1 MVAFDHRNSLRRD
14 LDRLGV
20 ATTGSHLVALKE
32 LIWRGI
38 EAVTADVATY
48 ADAAILIDRGH
59 RRIEAAATKANA
71 VVAVALEASGSD
83 SLQPEAAGAELA
95 ADLRALE
102 GGFGKVL
109 LRWHPTDEDARKKR
123 QLAELRRL
131 AELTHNSG
139 ARLLIE
145 LLVPPSPADLASIA
159 AADRYDETLLPG
171 NQRDAVAEILNA
183 GVVPAMWKIE
193 GHPNTTTALALAELI
208 SSRTPSAS
216 ILVLGGGAGI
226 TGLSRVF
233 AGGAAIDTFNGFAV
247 GRSIWW
253 QPVSEFCLG
262 RVTEAAARHAIAKN
276 YLAVI
281 ESFEAVALQLQ
292 TSTRT

>member
-14 LDRLGV
+14 LDHLGV
-20 ATTGSHLVALKE
+20 ATSGARRAAIKR
-32 LIWRGI
+32 LIWRGV
-38 EAVTADVATY
+38 EPVMADVATY
-48 ADAAILIDRGH
+48 ADTAILIDRGH
-59 RRIEAAATKANA
+59 HRIEAAAAKANV
-71 VVAVALEASGSD
+71 VVAVALEASGND
-83 SLQPEAAGAELA
+83 SLQPEAAEAELA

-109 LRWHPTDEDARKKR
+109 LRWHPTDADSRKRR

-145 LLVPPSPADLASIA
+145 LLVPPSPADLASVA
-159 AADRYDETLLPG
+159 AADHYDEILLPG
-171 NQRDAVAEILNA
+171 NQRDAVAEVLNA
-183 GVVPAMWKIE
+183 GVVPAMWKLE
-193 GHPNTTTALALAELI
+193 GHSNTTTALTLAELI

-216 ILVLGGGAGI
+216 ILILGGGTSI
-226 TGLSRVF
+226 SGLSRAF

-253 QPVSEFCLG
+253 QPISEFCLG
-262 RVTEAAARHAIAKN
+262 RVTESTARHAIAKN

-281 ESFEAVALQLQ
+281 ESFEAVAPQAQPL
-292 TSTRT
+292 TRT